1 MRLTR
6 PLKFLLI
13 GAAIVVVLGIG
24 LFFWARSVLTGDR
37 VRETVAAQLSAALGQ
52 PVTIGSVGVS
62 IFPRVM
68 MDLSEVTIGKP
79 ARITVKQLHV
89 GTPFWALLSRR
100 IENAD
105 FTLDGGRIQLP
116 LPPLGGTK
124 PAGEPAG
131 EPPVKIV
138 SIDEI
143 RLKDVEVTSGGRTV
157 RADATLA
164 LHGTGLTVS
173 KLAVTAGTMS
183 VNVTGDI
190 SDLAGPTGK
199 LAIRATGLDVPAL
212 AAFLDDFSSGAGLG
226 GGSSS
231 GKSKSAMNLTIS
243 LDADRAAFGDL
254 SVTSLSGQARVTP
267 EAITIDPVR
276 FGLFSGTY
284 DGTMRLTLGDTPAF
298 RLKAKVAKVN
308 VNEIMTFT
316 GNPGVIT
323 GTASAALDVAGR
335 GTTAEGVIAST
346 TGTTRLDV
354 TDGTV
359 ARLGLVRTVIVA
371 TSGRSGA
378 SSASGSG
385 SEKFSRLGATFNI
398 ANGVARTDDMRFES
412 PDVLLAAVGTVRL
425 DGRNVQ
431 LSGPLQLSDELS
443 KQAGHDLVRYTA
455 QDGRVTVPVTV
466 DGPVDNLKVGVGL
479 TDLARRAVTNKA
491 TEEIKKGIG
500 SVLKKIIKKDAP

>member
-6 PLKFLLI
+6 PLKFLLF
-13 GAAIVVVLGIG
+13 GTAIVIVLGIG
-24 LFFWARSVLTGDR
+24 LYFWARSVLTGDR
-37 VRETVAAQLSAALGQ
+37 VRDTVAAQLSSALGQ
-52 PVTIGSVGVS
+52 PVTIGSLGVS
-62 IFPRVM
+62 IFPRVT
-68 MDLSEVTIGKP
+68 MDLTDVAIGKP

-89 GTPFWALLSRR
+89 GTRFWALLSRR

-131 EPPVKIV
+131 DPPVTIV

-157 RADATLA
+157 RADASLA
-164 LHGTGLTVS
+164 LHGNGLTLS
-173 KLAVTAGTMS
+173 KLAVTAGATS

-190 SDLAGPTGK
+190 SDLSGPTGK
-199 LAIRATGLDVPAL
+199 LAIRASGLDVPAL

-226 GGSSS
+226 GGSSAS
-231 GKSKSAMNLTIS
+231 KSKSAMNLTIA

-267 EAITIDPVR
+267 EAITIDPIT
-276 FGLFSGTY
+276 FDLFSGSY
-284 DGTMRLTLGDTPAF
+284 DGTMRLTLGDMPAF
-298 RLKAKVAKVN
+298 RLKARVAKVN

-323 GTASAALDVAGR
+323 GTAAAALDVAGR
-335 GTTAEGVIAST
+335 GTTAERVISST
-346 TGTTRLDV
+346 NGTTRIDV

-359 ARLGLVRTVIVA
+359 AKLGLVRTVVVA
-371 TSGRSGA
+371 TSGRSSAG
-378 SSASGSG
+378 ASGSG
-385 SEKFSRLGATFNI
+385 TEKFSKLGATFNI

-412 PDVLLAAVGTVRL
+412 PDVLLAAVGTVQL
-425 DGRNVQ
+425 DGRSVQ
-431 LSGPLQLSDELS
+431 LSGPLQLSEELS
-443 KQAGHDLVRYTA
+443 QQAGRDLVRYTA
-455 QDGRVTVPVTV
+455 QNGKVTVPVTV
-466 DGPVDNLKVGVGL
+466 EGPVDNLKVGVGL
-479 TDLARRAVTNKA
+479 TDLAKRAVTNKA
-491 TEEIKKGIG
+491 TEEIQKGILSG
-500 SVLKKIIKKDAP
+500 LKKIIKKDAP

>member
-1 MRLTR
+1 MRLSR
-6 PLKFLLI
+6 PVKFLLI
-13 GAAIVVVLGIG
+13 GTAIVGVLGIG
-24 LFFWARSVLTGDR
+24 LYFWARSVLTGDR
-37 VRETVAAQLSAALGQ
+37 VRDTVAAQLSSALGQ

-68 MDLSEVTIGKP
+68 MDLSDVTIGKP
-79 ARITVKQLHV
+79 ARITVKELHV

-116 LPPLGGTK
+116 LPAFGGAT

-164 LHGTGLTVS
+164 LQGAGLTIARFA
-173 KLAVTAGTMS
+173 LTAGTTS

-190 SDLAGPTGK
+190 SDLSGPTGK
-199 LAIRATGLDVPAL
+199 LAVRATGLDVPAL
-212 AAFLDDFSSGAGLG
+212 AAFLDDFSSGAGPS
-226 GGSSS
+226 GGSSGS
-231 GKSKSAMNLTIS
+231 KSKSAMNLTIS
-243 LDADRAAFGDL
+243 LEADRAAFGDL

-267 EAITIDPVR
+267 EAITIDPIR

-284 DGTMRLTLGDTPAF
+284 DGTMRLTLGTTPAF
-298 RLKAKVAKVN
+298 RLKARVAKVN
-308 VNEIMTFT
+308 VDEIMTFT
-316 GNPGVIT
+316 GNPGVMT
-323 GTASAALDVAGR
+323 GTAAAALDVSGR
-335 GTTAEGVIAST
+335 GTTAERVIAST
-346 TGTTRLDV
+346 NGTTRLDV

-359 ARLGLVRTVIVA
+359 TKLGLVRTVIVA
-371 TSGRSGA
+371 TSGRAGA
-378 SSASGSG
+378 GTTSGSG
-385 SEKFSRLGATFNI
+385 SEKFSKLGATFNI
-398 ANGVARTDDMRFES
+398 ANGVAKTDDMRFES
-412 PDVLLAAVGTVRL
+412 PDVLLAAVGTVQL

-443 KQAGHDLVRYTA
+443 QQAGRDLVRYTA

-466 DGPVDNLKVGVGL
+466 EGPVDNLKVGVGL

-491 TEEIKKGIG
+491 TEEIKKGILSG
-500 SVLKKIIKKDAP
+500 LKKIIKKN

>member
-6 PLKFLLI
+6 PLKILM
-13 GAAIVVVLGIG
+13 ASAMVVIVLGIG
-24 LFFWARSVLTGDR
+24 LYFWARSVLTGDR
-37 VRETVAAQLSAALGQ
+37 VRETVAAQLTSALGQ
-52 PVTIGSVGVS
+52 PVTIGSLGFS
-62 IFPRVM
+62 IFPRVT
-68 MDLSEVTIGKP
+68 MDLTDVAIGKP

-124 PAGEPAG
+124 TPGEPAG

-157 RADATLA
+157 RADASLA
-164 LHGTGLTVS
+164 LRGAGLTVS
-173 KLAVTAGTMS
+173 RLAVTAGATS

-190 SDLAGPTGK
+190 SDLSGPTGK
-199 LAIRATGLDVPAL
+199 LAIRASGLDVPAL

-226 GGSSS
+226 AGPGG
-231 GKSKSAMNLTIS
+231 GKSKSAMNLAIS
-243 LDADRAAFGDL
+243 LDADRAAFGEL
-254 SVTSLSGQARVTP
+254 AVTSLSGLARVTP
-267 EAITIDPVR
+267 DAITIDPIR
-276 FGLFSGTY
+276 FGLFSGLY
-284 DGTMRLTLGDTPAF
+284 DGTMRLTLGDVPAF

-308 VNEIMTFT
+308 VDEIMTFT
-316 GNPGVIT
+316 GNPGVMT
-323 GTASAALDVAGR
+323 GTAAATLDVSGR
-335 GTTAEGVIAST
+335 GTTAERVIAST
-346 TGTTRLDV
+346 TGTTRIDV

-378 SSASGSG
+378 SAGSGAG
-385 SEKFSRLGATFNI
+385 SEKFSKLGATFEI
-398 ANGVARTDDMRFES
+398 GNGVARTGDMRFES

-425 DGRNVQ
+425 DGQNVE
-431 LSGPLQLSDELS
+431 LSGPLQLSEALS
-443 KQAGHDLVRYTA
+443 QQAGRDLVRYTA

-466 DGPVDNLKVGVGL
+466 EGPVDNLKVGVGL

-491 TEEIKKGIG
+491 TEEIKKGILSG
-500 SVLKKIIKKDAP
+500 LKKIIKKN